1 MARGWHRMI
10 LFFKEKK
17 KVIRNLLL
25 TLLLLIGIS
34 IGFLALF
41 VSLGILHYEG
51 SDLMFNEALFDSFK
65 NAWYGWVLFI
75 LLQIVLTMLL
85 CFIPGVSM
93 AFIILSEAMY
103 DHQWEAFLLCFISVF
118 IASSVMYLLG
128 RVGGYK
134 LCVKLLGEEDCEK
147 SLLLLKNHGT
157 VYFPV
162 MMLFP
167 MFPDEALTM
176 VAGTMKMSLKWFI
189 PSIVV
194 ARGIGIATIVFGLGS
209 LPLDRF
215 LWWHW
220 VIFIPLCVAGVVAV
234 FWAAH
239 RLNVYLAKR
248 NATSSEK
255 DAAEQS

>member
-1 MARGWHRMI
+1 MAGRADR
-10 LFFKEKK
+10 LVAFLKAKK
-17 KVIRNLLL
+17 KVIRNFVL

-34 IGFLALF
+34 IGFLLLF
-41 VSLGILHYEG
+41 LGLDILHYEG
-51 SDLMFNEALFDSFK
+51 KDLVFNAVLFDSFK

-75 LLQIVLTMLL
+75 LLQIALTMLL

-103 DHQWEAFLLCFISVF
+103 DHQWEAFLLCFISVLV
-118 IASSVMYLLG
+118 ASSVMYLLG
-128 RVGGYK
+128 RVGGYR
-134 LCVKLLGEEDCEK
+134 LCVRLLGEEDCEK
-147 SLLLLKNHGT
+147 ALLLLNNHGT

-215 LWWHW
+215 TWVHW
-220 VIFIPLCVAGVVAV
+220 LIFIPLCVVGVVAV
-234 FWAAH
+234 FWLAH
-239 RLNVYLAKR
+239 RLNVYLQKK
-248 NATSSEK
+248 N
-255 DAAEQS
+255 QSAQPEE